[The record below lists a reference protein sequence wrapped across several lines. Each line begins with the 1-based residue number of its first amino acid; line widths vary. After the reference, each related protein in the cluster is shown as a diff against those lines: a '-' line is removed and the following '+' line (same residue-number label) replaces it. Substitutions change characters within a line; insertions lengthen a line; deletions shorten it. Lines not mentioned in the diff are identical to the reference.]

1 VTEFYGIQMGAIP
14 GFAEAGGGKFMSVQG
29 LPDRT
34 VQNMVKFMDRLRGMH
49 AQDPLA
55 FEVCLRH
62 VASMIE
68 DQRRSESHTDPRDG
82 RASLSAATASSAT
95 AGWPVTVASVPVSR
109 ASASPTVRSL
119 AVGSGS
125 GRCAWTW

>member
-1 VTEFYGIQMGAIP
+1 VADFFGIQTGTIP

-34 VQNMVKFMDRLRGMH
+34 VRNMGKFMDRLRGMH

-55 FEVCLRH
+55 FFEVCVRH

-68 DQRRSESHTDPRDG
+68 DQRRQEGHTDPRGDH
-82 RASLSAATASSAT
+82 A
-95 AGWPVTVASVPVSR
+95 P
-109 ASASPTVRSL
+109 
-119 AVGSGS
+119 
-125 GRCAWTW
+125 